1 MREQF
6 LPSGRVH
13 YFPNC
18 EVNAQGEV
26 VSLVTGSSIEITPDK
41 YVDASYMQV
50 QVPATRDPDYAVD
63 EGARV
68 PINALP
74 KVAGPNRVYTISAAA
89 RPLWM
94 RFYGCWPTT

>member
-18 EVNAQGEV
+18 EVNAQEV

-50 QVPATRDPDYAVD
+50 R
-63 EGARV
+63 ARYQGSR
-68 PINALP
+68 L
-74 KVAGPNRVYTISAAA
+74 RY
-89 RPLWM
+89 
-94 RFYGCWPTT
+94 

>member
-50 QVPATRDPDYAVD
+50 QVPATRDPDYAID
-63 EGARV
+63 EGALLSL
-68 PINALP
+68 IH
-74 KVAGPNRVYTISAAA
+74 I
-89 RPLWM
+89 
-94 RFYGCWPTT
+94 